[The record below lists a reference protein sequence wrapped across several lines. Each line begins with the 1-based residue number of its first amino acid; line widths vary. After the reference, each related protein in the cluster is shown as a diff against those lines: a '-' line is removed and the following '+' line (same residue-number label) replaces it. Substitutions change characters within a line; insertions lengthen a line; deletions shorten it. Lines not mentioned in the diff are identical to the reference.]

1 METFKVVI
9 FIMAVLIGL
18 SAVADKSRLPFPILL
33 VVAGLVIGFIPALPD
48 LALEPEVVFLIFM
61 PPLLYDAASKTSLH
75 EMRALIRPIS
85 TLAITLVFFT
95 TTVVAVSA
103 HYLIPGFTWPLA
115 FVLGAIVSPPDA
127 VAATSITK
135 GLGLNKRV
143 IAILEGESLLNDAS
157 ALIAYRYAI
166 AAVATGNFVL
176 WQAGLQFLL
185 LACGGVLVGVVTGYF
200 FVFAHKKITNNA
212 IIDTSLTLLSPFVT
226 YLLAEYVHVSGVLAV
241 VASGLIMSWK
251 SPEIFSYHSRI
262 RTRIVWDTLIYLL
275 NGFIFIL
282 IGLQLPT
289 IIKDVGSYT
298 LLSLLV
304 NGLWISLATILVRIV
319 WVFLGMYRNR
329 LFKRKKGKA
338 NQEQVY
344 DADLWKNVFIVAWTG
359 TRGIISLATAL
370 AIPVLMAD
378 GTAFPKRHSI
388 ILLAFVVIFVTLVVQ
403 GLTLPLLI
411 RLLKV
416 KPTTIGEDNEE
427 KELSLHIASAT
438 LHYIDH
444 EFPHALDGPLKTQLK
459 RRYETLAEELTKEIK
474 KNKKLLA
481 DDKPIPE
488 KPVSPML
495 EAQFE
500 VAKFQRELLIKLYK
514 EGAFSDTVL
523 KKAELERDIK
533 DLTLDM
539 RLPKEEAVL

>member
-1 METFKVVI
+1 
-9 FIMAVLIGL
+9 MAVLIGL

-416 KPTTIGEDNEE
+416 KPTISDDNEE

-444 EFPHALDGPLKTQLK
+444 EFPLAVDAPLKTQLK

-488 KPVSPML
+488 KPVSPLL

-500 VAKFQRELLIKLYK
+500 VAKFQRELLIKLHK